1 MRTQQDPSVQS
12 VTTPHAA
19 VLLADVGGTTVR
31 FALLIGG
38 IVGPIEHVLAQ
49 DYACFNDALSDFL
62 ARHGEGAAISDAQ
75 LAVAGVVDGE
85 RCALTNSS
93 WIIDGAEL
101 RAMFGFA
108 RVHLVND
115 FEAIAWSLPHLL
127 GADLYALGGGRPVA
141 AGAPVAVL
149 GPGTGLGV
157 ASLVPYGDDEIVL
170 ASEGGHSTLPSGSPR
185 EHLVIEH
192 LRQQFAHVSTERAL
206 SGPGLENLYRA
217 IAAIDGVRAPQRGAA
232 EITQAGA
239 EGRCPISNAALEM
252 FCAMLGT
259 FAGNIALTFGAR
271 GGVFIAGG
279 IVPRIADYVARSQFR
294 ARFEAKGRLRSYL
307 EAIPVYVILNTDA
320 AFLGLRSLAQHSEPS
335 QISVASPTASG

>member
-1 MRTQQDPSVQS
+1 MRGKI

-157 ASLVPYGDDEIVL
+157 AGLVPPATTKSSSPAKAATAHCRRARR
-170 ASEGGHSTLPSGSPR
+170 ASIWSSSIYVSSSGTYRPS
-185 EHLVIEH
+185 EHC
-192 LRQQFAHVSTERAL
+192 
-206 SGPGLENLYRA
+206 
-217 IAAIDGVRAPQRGAA
+217 RAPAWK
-232 EITQAGA
+232 
-239 EGRCPISNAALEM
+239 IS
-252 FCAMLGT
+252 
-259 FAGNIALTFGAR
+259 I
-271 GGVFIAGG
+271 
-279 IVPRIADYVARSQFR
+279 
-294 ARFEAKGRLRSYL
+294 GRLRQS
-307 EAIPVYVILNTDA
+307 
-320 AFLGLRSLAQHSEPS
+320 
-335 QISVASPTASG
+335 TA